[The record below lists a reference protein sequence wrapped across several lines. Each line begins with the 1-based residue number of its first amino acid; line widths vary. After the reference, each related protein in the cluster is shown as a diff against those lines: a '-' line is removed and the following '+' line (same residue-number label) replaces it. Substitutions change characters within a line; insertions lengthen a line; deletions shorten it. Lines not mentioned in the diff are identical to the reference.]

1 MNSLVAFAF
10 LALIASTAASGIGL
24 GLGAVGLINPWAL
37 SPVGPS
43 GIVTGA
49 GAAGPRS
56 RYWCRS
62 CWTCWNCHWSWSCRP
77 YRT

>member
-1 MNSLVAFAF
+1 MNSLITFAF

-24 GLGAVGLINPWAL
+24 GLGAVGLINPLAL

-49 GAAGPRS
+49 GAAGPS
-56 RYWCRS
+56 GVV
-62 CWTCWNCHWSWSCRP
+62 TGAGAAGP
-77 YRT
+77 AGIVTGAEL